1 MTATVYNGTIINDIS
16 AEQSETLYTNNTG
29 KNVRIVFNYL
39 ETGSANVQGGSQEIE
54 FYFGST
60 DNPDWDVPLPYTGL
74 DTIFFSLP
82 GGRIIGKHMNYHT
95 SGGSSPTSS
104 TFPLEIMMPDTHAIR
119 IKIGSGFNG
128 SPNSPSFALM
138 YNFVAITED

>member
-1 MTATVYNGTIINDIS
+1 MTATVYNGVILNDIS
-16 AEQSETLYTNNTG
+16 TEQSETLYTNNTG

-39 ETGSANVQGGSQEIE
+39 EAGSANAQGSQEIE

-60 DNPDWDVPLPYTGL
+60 DNPNWNVPLPYTGL
-74 DTIFFSLP
+74 DTIYFTLP

-95 SGGSSPTSS
+95 SDGNSPTSS
-104 TFPLEIMMPDTHAIR
+104 LFPLEIMMPNTHAIR

-128 SPNSPSFALM
+128 SPNSPSIGLM